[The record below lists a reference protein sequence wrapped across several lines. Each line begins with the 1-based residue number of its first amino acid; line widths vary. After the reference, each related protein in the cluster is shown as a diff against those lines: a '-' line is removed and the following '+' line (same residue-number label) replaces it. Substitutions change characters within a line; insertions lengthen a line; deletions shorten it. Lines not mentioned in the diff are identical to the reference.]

1 MVICGG
7 NVIFRNLCVIKYNML
22 KFNNCLA
29 YFKFVWSQLNNTFF
43 FRSDRGHGG
52 SWRLEPAAEILVDF
66 IHVYKIVTCVYVYI
80 TCVCVWTDGE
90 GVCMNCL
97 NFFFFLR
104 LLK

>member
-43 FRSDRGHGG
+43 FGQTEVMAVVGAWNPLQKYWLTLSM
-52 SWRLEPAAEILVDF
+52 F
-66 IHVYKIVTCVYVYI
+66 IKLLL
-80 TCVCVWTDGE
+80 
-90 GVCMNCL
+90 VCMYT
-97 NFFFFLR
+97 
-104 LLK
+104 